1 MLKTEMNKKPD
12 PVEAKNPDKNQ
23 SGNKNQPS
31 PEQDL
36 LDIFVAQGMK
46 IVMKIAPTI
55 KGTGSIDALG
65 NALFNIVNKIETEG
79 ARNGVNF
86 PQWVL
91 IRGTKDILIYLIDT
105 VQVKVTEDQVK
116 SIIGIAVGRYLK
128 NALDTGKM
136 TKEQAMELSRQMQ
149 QQADPKQM
157 AQPNPQQVQTPAL
170 NAAPNPQMP
179 LQAGGQNEQVR

>member
-12 PVEAKNPDKNQ
+12 PAETKNSDKNQ
-23 SGNKNQPS
+23 AGDKNQPG

-46 IVMKIAPTI
+46 IVMKIAPTLKD
-55 KGTGSIDALG
+55 KGSVDALG

-79 ARNGVNF
+79 TSNGVNF

-91 IRGTKDILIYLIDT
+91 IRGARDILIYLIDT
-105 VQVKVTEDQVK
+105 VQIKVTEDQVK
-116 SIIGIAVGRYLK
+116 AIVGIAVGKYLK

-136 TKEQAMELSRQMQ
+136 TKEQAVEL
-149 QQADPKQM
+149 AKQLSQKPIQEM
-157 AQPNPQQVQTPAL
+157 AQGPRTEKPAIPPN
-170 NAAPNPQMP
+170 NPQMP
-179 LQAGGQNEQVR
+179 MQSGAGGMING